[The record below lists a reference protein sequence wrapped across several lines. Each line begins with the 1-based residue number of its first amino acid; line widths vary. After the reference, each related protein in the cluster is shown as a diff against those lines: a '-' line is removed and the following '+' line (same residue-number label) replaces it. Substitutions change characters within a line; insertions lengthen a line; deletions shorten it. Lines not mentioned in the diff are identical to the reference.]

1 MSRIHQ
7 HSIALLSSVLLFA
20 DPGALHSQNGMGI
33 YEGDRIR
40 LTTDGGSITGIAHF
54 QADGLL
60 FLEVDDGAAAVF
72 VDVGRASR
80 LEVSRGVG
88 IDPSRIL
95 PGLALGA
102 VGGLAVALPMWIASD
117 GESGAGT
124 AVLGGLAFG
133 LVAGLI
139 PRERW
144 KPAGPPALSGGI
156 STVGG
161 RPALTF
167 SWRP

>member
-7 HSIALLSSVLLFA
+7 HSIAVLASVLLLA
-20 DPGALHSQNGMGI
+20 GPGSLYSQNGPVI
-33 YEGDRIR
+33 SDGDRVR
-40 LTTDGGSITGIAHF
+40 LTTDGGSITGVAHF
-54 QADGLL
+54 ETDGLL
-60 FLEVDDGAAAVF
+60 FLEVDGGAAAVF
-72 VDVGRASR
+72 VDVRRASR

-88 IDPSRIL
+88 IDPSRVL

-102 VGGLAVALPMWIASD
+102 AAGLAVAFPVWIASD
-117 GESGAGT
+117 GKSGAGYP
-124 AVLGGLAFG
+124 VLGGLALG

-144 KPAGPPALSGGI
+144 TGSGPPALSGGI

-161 RPALTF
+161 RPALAF
-167 SWRP
+167 RWRP